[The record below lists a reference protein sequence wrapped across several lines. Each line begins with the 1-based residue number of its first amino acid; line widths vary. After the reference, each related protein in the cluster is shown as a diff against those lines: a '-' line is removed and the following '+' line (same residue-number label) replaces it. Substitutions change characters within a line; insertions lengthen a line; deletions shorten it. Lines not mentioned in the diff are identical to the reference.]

1 MLPQAK
7 LDALV
12 ARHAAIEADL
22 AGQTDRQ
29 TYVKLSREFS
39 ELGPLVDTVKA
50 YRAVI
55 DEIAGLDALL
65 GDSTTDPEMRELAA
79 QERPTLVAQ
88 RDRLEQQIKLALI
101 PKDAMDERNVVL
113 EIRAGTGGDEAA
125 RFAGDGAQL
134 FHHQRGQRF
143 LECAEAFAAV
153 LAKDVGG

>member
-12 ARHAAIEADL
+12 ARHAAIETDL
-22 AGQTDRQ
+22 AGQPDRQ
-29 TYVKLSREFS
+29 TYVKLMREFA

-65 GDSTTDPEMRELAA
+65 GDLTTDAEMRELAA
-79 QERPTLVAQ
+79 QERPTLTTR

-101 PKDAMDERNVVL
+101 PKDAMD
-113 EIRAGTGGDEAA
+113 
-125 RFAGDGAQL
+125 
-134 FHHQRGQRF
+134 
-143 LECAEAFAAV
+143 
-153 LAKDVGG
+153 